1 MALTDN
7 YEEAIQILREPFWT
21 DRLEVRPGSFNNRD
35 KNQATKAIALVYYD
49 WRVMEDRLDCVVGP
63 ANWRAHLV
71 PWGPKLICELTI
83 LGVTKE
89 SSGEEESKK
98 ENVGT
103 ATEAQCKKR
112 AASSHGIGR
121 YLYFVKDIWG
131 ELNKYKNGFED
142 PDAIIRQIYR
152 ESRNLVGRSIDF
164 PYDLTKYIGSPGRVN
179 PNRQDQPSAEP
190 EPEEAPAQVGQSD
203 VLKQMIRKA
212 KGRAGKAK
220 VASNADQW
228 SVFVSKVLGSPK
240 PDAQI
245 DLKDI
250 AKING
255 ELTRL
260 EQAQPAQANG

>member
-1 MALTDN
+1 MALTND

-142 PDAIIRQIYR
+142 PDALIRQIYH
-152 ESRNLVGRSIDF
+152 ESRNVVGRSIDF
-164 PYDLTKYIGSPGRVN
+164 PYDLTKYIGSPGRVK
-179 PNRQDQPSAEP
+179 PSVQHQPPTENTMPPIEIAADSPATSEQLATIGRLATVARRRITRP
-190 EPEEAPAQVGQSD
+190 ATYGEAKKLIEELQRPA
-203 VLKQMIRKA
+203 
-212 KGRAGKAK
+212 
-220 VASNADQW
+220 
-228 SVFVSKVLGSPK
+228 
-240 PDAQI
+240 
-245 DLKDI
+245 
-250 AKING
+250 
-255 ELTRL
+255 
-260 EQAQPAQANG
+260 